1 MAILPIRSLGD
12 PILRR
17 KTRRVK
23 VFDQSLRRLV
33 DDMVET
39 MRDAN
44 GVGLAANQVGVPL
57 RLCVIE
63 IPDHESIITLV
74 NPEIIRREGTR
85 ELEEGCLSIR
95 GYRGSVLRSAKVRV
109 RASDLAGK
117 PMRIKAED
125 NLLAQAIEHEIDHLN
140 GVLYTERLV
149 SPESIWK
156 LTDEAVD
163 SEVETESIPR

>member
-1 MAILPIRSLGD
+1 MAILPIRSIGD

-17 KTRRVK
+17 KTRRVR

-33 DDMVET
+33 NDMVET

-63 IPDHESIITLV
+63 IPEHESVITLV
-74 NPEIIRREGTR
+74 NPEIIRREGIR
-85 ELEEGCLSIR
+85 ELEEGCLSIT
-95 GYRGSVLRSAKVRV
+95 GYRGSVVRSTKVRV
-109 RASDLAGK
+109 RASDIAGN
-117 PMRIKAED
+117 PVRIKGD
-125 NLLAQAIEHEIDHLN
+125 GNLLAQALEHEIDHLN

-156 LTDEAVD
+156 LTDGTVD
-163 SEVETESIPR
+163 ADVETESIPR